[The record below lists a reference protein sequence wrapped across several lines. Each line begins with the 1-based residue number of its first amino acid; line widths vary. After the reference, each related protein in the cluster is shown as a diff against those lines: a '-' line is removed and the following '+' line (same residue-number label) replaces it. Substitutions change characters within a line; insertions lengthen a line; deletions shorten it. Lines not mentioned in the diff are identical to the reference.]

1 MFPELFE
8 ARMQSLLGAEYAEFL
23 ASYAR
28 PRNVGLRVNPLKTEA
43 VPDLSRFGLTPVPWA
58 KYGYYYDP
66 NTRPGLSA
74 YHEAGLYYLQEP
86 SAMAPAGLLDV
97 RPGMKVLDLCA
108 APGGKTTQLAA
119 ALKGEGLLVCNEINP
134 KRAKILAR
142 NIERLGIA
150 NALVLNEHP
159 QKLEERFAGF
169 FDRILVD
176 APCSG
181 EGMFRKEEAAVTDW
195 SPETVDMCARR
206 QGEILHSAAKML
218 KPGGRLVYSTCTF
231 APQENEGAV
240 SRFVES
246 HPAFSVV
253 AVDAPWFD
261 PGRPAWTADPAEGI
275 ERTFRLWPHK
285 LRGEGHYAAVLE
297 KKRPPCAKGAA
308 EQSEAGGLYAGKMTA
323 TPPSRRSRA
332 TSPCTGEAEKMLAKF
347 AKDNSLS
354 LPAGKLLPFGQS
366 LFLVPE
372 DMPELHGLKV
382 LRPGLELGQVLK
394 NRFEPAHAWALWLK
408 TAGSV
413 ADFPAD
419 SPEIA
424 AYLRGEAIPGPQTG
438 WTLLTVDGLSLGWVK
453 GSGGVLKNHFP
464 KALRHLA

>member
-1 MFPELFE
+1 MLPTLFLQ
-8 ARMQSLLGAEYAEFL
+8 RMQALLGAEYPAFL
-23 ASYAR
+23 AAYDR
-28 PRNVGLRVNPLKTEA
+28 PRNVGLRRNPLKTGTPPA
-43 VPDLSRFGLTPVPWA
+43 LSQFGLTPVPWA
-58 KYGYYYDP
+58 ENGFYYDAA
-66 NTRPGLSA
+66 TRPGLSA

-119 ALKGEGLLVCNEINP
+119 ALQGQGLLVCNEINP
-134 KRAKILAR
+134 KRARILAR
-142 NIERLGIA
+142 NVERLAVA

-159 QKLEERFAGF
+159 QRLAERFPGF

-206 QGEILHSAAKML
+206 QLEILRCASGML
-218 KPGGRLVYSTCTF
+218 APGGRLVYSTCTF
-231 APQENEGAV
+231 APQENEGTV
-240 SRFVES
+240 SRFLAEA
-246 HPAFSVV
+246 PDFSV
-253 AVDAPWFD
+253 AAAEAPWFA
-261 PGRPAWTADPAEGI
+261 PGRPDWVENPAPGI
-275 ERTFRLWPHK
+275 ERTFRLWPHQ

-297 KKRPPCAKGAA
+297 KTADSAVKREMTRPPKGRKNSARGGQGSGRPTGAEAALSEFRQETGAA
-308 EQSEAGGLYAGKMTA
+308 
-323 TPPSRRSRA
+323 
-332 TSPCTGEAEKMLAKF
+332 
-347 AKDNSLS
+347 
-354 LPAGKLLPFGQS
+354 LPEGRLLEFGQS
-366 LFLVPE
+366 LLLVPDE
-372 DMPELHGLKV
+372 MPELHGLKV
-382 LRPGLELGQVLK
+382 LRAGLELGQVLK

-424 AYLRGEAIPGPQTG
+424 DYLRGEILSGPQTG
-438 WTLLTVDGLSLGWVK
+438 WTLVTVDGLSLGWAK
-453 GSGGVLKNHFP
+453 GSGGILKNHFP
-464 KALRHLA
+464 KALRRLA